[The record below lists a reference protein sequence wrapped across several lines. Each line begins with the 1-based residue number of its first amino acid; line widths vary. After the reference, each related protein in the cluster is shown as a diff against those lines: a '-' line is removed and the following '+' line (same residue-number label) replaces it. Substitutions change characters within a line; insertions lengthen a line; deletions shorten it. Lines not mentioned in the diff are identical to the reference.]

1 MIAPSRGSCRGL
13 LCALLLAGCAH
24 PPRAELAPD
33 LRVVQAVPPASDSSV
48 EPERHDFADLF
59 ERMRLGFALPAVEH
73 VSVSREIE
81 WYQGHAGFLERTFG
95 RARLYLHHIVETLE
109 ERNMPRELA
118 LLPAVESAFDPFA
131 YSRCLASGLWQ
142 FLPSTGRSYGLDQ
155 DWWTDDRRDVVAAT
169 RAALDHLEALH
180 AEFEGDWLLA
190 LAAYNAG
197 SGSVR
202 RAVERNQRNGLPTDF
217 FHLDLPAETRAYVPK
232 LLAISRLVAEPGAFG
247 VALPTIP
254 NAPYFARVD
263 LEHQVDLGKVADLAQ
278 IPRDELRAL
287 NPEFNRWATA
297 PEGPHHLLVPV
308 PAKERFETLL
318 AALPQEARLRLAHHR
333 VRRGDTLNAI
343 ARRHRVSVE
352 ALRGANGIRGS
363 LIHPGQDLLVPLPY
377 RVNV

>member
-1 MIAPSRGSCRGL
+1 MSFAT
-13 LCALLLAGCAH
+13 
-24 PPRAELAPD
+24 
-33 LRVVQAVPPASDSSV
+33 RVLV
-48 EPERHDFADLF
+48 LF
-59 ERMRLGFALPAVEH
+59 
-73 VSVSREIE
+73 
-81 WYQGHAGFLERTFG
+81 
-95 RARLYLHHIVETLE
+95 
-109 ERNMPRELA
+109 
-118 LLPAVESAFDPFA
+118 SAINLVN
-131 YSRCLASGLWQ
+131 YI
-142 FLPSTGRSYGLDQ
+142 
-155 DWWTDDRRDVVAAT
+155 DRYVVAAILEPLGADLSLNDAQRGRLT
-169 RAALDHLEALH
+169 FVFVIVYMLAAPVFGALADRFHRPRLIAVGVTMEALH

-247 VALPTIP
+247 VALPAIP